1 MHLPGG
7 AETYG
12 SLIQHYTSLPLRAED
27 LHQTGLAEVSRINAE
42 LEELGERVLGTR
54 RRSEILVRL
63 RGDPA
68 LYFETSAEVAAKA
81 ASALDRAKQAI
92 PGWFGLLP
100 RADCAVIEMGEH
112 EAKHGTIAYYR
123 QPDPDGSRPGQFFI
137 NTYAPETRPA
147 TRPRPSPT
155 TNRSRATTSR
165 SRSPRRSPGL
175 PEFRRHLGVTAFW
188 EGWGLYS
195 ERLSDEMGLYSAD
208 LDRIGMLSLDAWRA
222 CRLVVDTGMHAFGW
236 TRRQAID
243 YMTEN
248 TALAANNI
256 ANEVDR
262 YIVWPGQA
270 LAYKT
275 GQLEILRCGT
285 RRRNARAPPS
295 TSAGSTTRRWA
306 AEPLGWAHFERSSRL
321 ACRHRSR
328 PWAGGTRLPTRNAVH
343 SRPRPKPRAD
353 GFAGLSLGPR

>member
-1 MHLPGG
+1 MRHNFQHSSPAGG
-7 AETYG
+7 VEAYG

-123 QPDPDGSRPGQFFI
+123 QPAPDGSRPGQFFI
-137 NTYAPETRPA
+137 NTSAPETRPRYEA
-147 TRPRPSPT
+147 EALAYHESIPGPPPPDRHRPGG
-155 TNRSRATTSR
+155 
-165 SRSPRRSPGL
+165 PGL

-195 ERLSDEMGLYSAD
+195 ERLSDEMGLYSGD

-222 CRLVVDTGMHAFGW
+222 CRLVVDTGMHALGW

-248 TALAANNI
+248 SALAAEQHRQRGRPLHRL
-256 ANEVDR
+256 AG
-262 YIVWPGQA
+262 PGARLQDGPA
-270 LAYKT
+270 RDPPAARRGART
-275 GQLEILRCGT
+275 AGPGLRHPRVPRRAAERRRPGT
-285 RRRNARAPPS
+285 RDRARDRR
-295 TSAGSTTRRWA
+295 G
-306 AEPLGWAHFERSSRL
+306 
-321 ACRHRSR
+321 R
-328 PWAGGTRLPTRNAVH
+328 PDR
-343 SRPRPKPRAD
+343 
-353 GFAGLSLGPR
+353 